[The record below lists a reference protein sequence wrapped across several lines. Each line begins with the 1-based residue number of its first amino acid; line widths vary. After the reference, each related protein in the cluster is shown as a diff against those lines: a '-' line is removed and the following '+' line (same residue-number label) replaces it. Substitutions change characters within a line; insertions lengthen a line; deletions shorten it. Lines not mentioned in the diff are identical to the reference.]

1 MKECGV
7 YAISTFSGSLS
18 VIVKAY
24 PNVRTDLVESAKDIT
39 FDEAFEKNYTLS
51 DSGIAKIIKT
61 RVLNSSQNKGK
72 SSGFRVIYFINKKT
86 NEIVFLNIFSKVGKG
101 GKENV
106 SKSEI
111 KEYLETYKSERKSN
125 TLLKVDLT
133 TFQF

>member
-7 YAISTFSGSLS
+7 YAISTFSDSLS

-61 RVLNSSQNKGK
+61 RVQNSSQNKGK

-86 NEIVFLNIFSKVGKG
+86 NEIIFLNIFSKVGKS

-111 KEYLETYKSERKSN
+111 KEYLETYKSEHESN
-125 TLLKVDLT
+125 ALLKVDLT